1 MTERYNPYIAGA
13 PVIEE
18 NMFFG
23 REGVFKWIKNSLTGK
38 YVDHILV
45 LHGQRRV
52 GKTSV
57 LKHIPNRLP
66 NKYIPIFIDLQG
78 RVSTTLGRF
87 LGWLAREITR
97 ALQKEGIELPRVD
110 RKAFEADP
118 DYFESTF
125 LPTVEQHLK
134 NRTLLLTF
142 DEFDTFE
149 STDAQEG
156 LAIPFMA
163 ILKRLMDHNN
173 LSFIFSIGSS
183 GRKLENMQAAYT
195 NFFKQALYRKISFLD
210 QDDAHDLI
218 TKPVE
223 GIVTYTAEAIQRIIE
238 VTSAHPYF
246 IQLVCHEL
254 FSRCQKED
262 RWEVNLVDVNN
273 ILEPVVE
280 RGTVNLKFVWDEASD
295 LEKWVLASLAAN
307 EINMSLRELE
317 TCLKREQV
325 RFSRHELER
334 ALLHLREKDVLRENN
349 QFIIHLLRMWLK
361 RNRPIAM
368 VREELQEVNPIVS
381 RLLEIGQEYHDKQEY
396 NRAIQNFKEA
406 LTVEEDNLEARFLLG
421 SSELARGDYGKAIA
435 EFETVL
441 ETHPEDVMAQRGFC
455 DAYLAMG
462 DDNKAEGKFQEA
474 EYAYQQVLGVN
485 PQHQEAQQR
494 MSYIHYRKAVNAI
507 TGSQELALEEL
518 EKALEYAEEA
528 VLKDTLAK
536 LQSFIRGECDLGE
549 LLLLWG
555 EKAREMKLWDEAGDL
570 LDAYQ
575 RESGDGLSVAE
586 AIAEI
591 RIQINN
597 NRKDTIR
604 SRAARL
610 TRLERYD
617 EAIEA
622 WNSYVRFAPEESPD
636 VRQKIAA
643 LQDKLKAGEEKRSG
657 LSPVLRSALIGIV
670 IILSGLVIYL
680 LTRPEPAAPVPPTPT
695 ITVSPTASITP
706 SPTATIRPTFT
717 PTLEPTAIPLAWSRI
732 NSGLFLPRDEVNVI
746 VIHPDDPDVLF
757 AGTAQSGVYK
767 TINGGLSWEPA
778 QTGLGG
784 GDVQTLII
792 NPDDPDVLYAS
803 ILHGG
808 VYKSTNGGQSWVE
821 ANNGIDLG
829 HFWQFTSYLTMD
841 PNDPDHLVFSSG
853 SAYYESWDGAQNW
866 ELPANENNCFVYE
879 MDFNLDSSAIFQYV
893 SGPNFCD
900 GGFGVYK
907 AEIGT
912 DLGIPVLTNN
922 NESFNTHNVA
932 VNPHSGAI
940 YNVHEQNQTL
950 FTSLDDGKT
959 WGRKKLNRCARVF
972 AFENGMAAC
981 TSWDKSLYTS
991 PDDWSSY
998 KKSNLPIDNPN
1009 IFVLSPLSPDT
1020 LYVGGS
1026 SIYKSTDGGATWQ
1039 EAANGIGSGPNQIVY
1054 SPNEGA
1060 IYIEQ
1065 KANQYLC
1072 SHQEPSSL
1080 YRYDLNQSAGELIDQ
1095 KGCYTFLSQDGES
1108 IFRFSKDRTNQ
1119 LLLSK
1124 DGGRTYAPTGIRG
1137 VNERAW
1143 IDLGQMI
1150 YQEEEVLYAWKDQ
1163 GEIEGGSNTALYY
1176 SYDQGETWEVVRE
1189 GPADRYIG
1197 GMLYTNPLGG
1207 DYIWNPNTGLNI
1219 SEDGGKTWQGCPDHV
1234 PTWGQ
1239 ISNTLIAA
1247 FPDDDDWI
1255 YEASVG
1261 KGLLQIS
1268 CLKGSAYP
1276 VKAIDSPIVNSV
1288 VIDPHDPQRIYVGS
1302 NGGFFISLDGGESWT
1317 TLNDGLLGAL
1327 TIYSI
1332 SIDPFAPGTIYISTP
1347 YGIFQLEDT
1356 N

>member
-18 NMFFG
+18 KMFFG
-23 REGVFKWIKNSLTGK
+23 REGVFEWIKNSLTGK

-66 NKYIPIFIDLQG
+66 SKYIPVFIDLQG

-110 RKAFEADP
+110 RNAFEAEP

-125 LPTVEQHLK
+125 LPTIEQHLGD
-134 NRTLLLTF
+134 RTLLLTF

-156 LAIPFMA
+156 LALPFMA
-163 ILKRLMDHNN
+163 ILKRLMDHDY

-223 GIVTYTAEAIQRIIE
+223 GVVDYTEKAIQRIIE

-254 FSRCQKED
+254 FSKCQKED
-262 RWEVNLVDVNN
+262 HWEINLEDVNH

-295 LEKWVLASLAAN
+295 LEKWILASLASSEA
-307 EINMSLRELE
+307 SSSVKELE
-317 TCLKREQV
+317 TCLKHEQV
-325 RFSRHELER
+325 RFTRQELER
-334 ALLHLREKDVLRENN
+334 SILHLREKDVLREDN
-349 QFIIHLLRMWLK
+349 QFVIYLLRLWLK
-361 RNRPIAM
+361 RNRPMAM
-368 VREELQEVNPIVS
+368 VREELQEVNPIIN
-381 RLLEIGQEYHDKQEY
+381 RLLEIGQEYYHKEDY
-396 NRAIQNFKEA
+396 SRAIQNFREA
-406 LTVEEDNLEARFLLG
+406 LTVEEDNLEARFWLG

-441 ETHPEDVMAQRGFC
+441 ETRSEDVMAQRGFC

-462 DDNKAEGKFQEA
+462 DDNKAEGKLHEA
-474 EYAYQQVLGVN
+474 EYAYQQVLGIN
-485 PQHQEAQQR
+485 PHHEKAQQR
-494 MSYIHYRKAVNAI
+494 MSELHYTRAVDAI
-507 TGSQELALEEL
+507 VGGQDVALHEL
-518 EKALEYAEEA
+518 EKALEYAEDDAFRETY
-528 VLKDTLAK
+528 VKLKA
-536 LQSFIRGECDLGE
+536 FIKGDCDLGD
-549 LLLLWG
+549 LLLSWG
-555 EKAREMKLWDEAGDL
+555 EKAREMKLWNEAGDL
-570 LDAYQ
+570 LDAYR
-575 RESGDGLSVAE
+575 RECGDDQSVEE

-591 RIQINN
+591 RTQISE
-597 NRKDTIR
+597 NRKTTLR
-604 SRAARL
+604 SRAVRL
-610 TRLERYD
+610 TRLERYE

-622 WNSYVRFAPEESPD
+622 WQRYLLTDPAQTEE
-636 VRQKIAA
+636 VQQKIAE
-643 LQDKLKAGEEKRSG
+643 LQDKIKTTTEQKQSRPTIRRIIIAIL
-657 LSPVLRSALIGIV
+657 V
-670 IILSGLVIYL
+670 ILMGLVIYL
-680 LTRPEPAAPVPPTPT
+680 ITRPEPAAPLPPTPSGT
-695 ITVSPTASITP
+695 ASPTASLTP

-717 PTLEPTAIPLAWSRI
+717 PTLAPTAIPLAWSRV

-784 GDVQTLII
+784 GDVQTLLI
-792 NPDDPDVLYAS
+792 NPDDPDVLYLS

-808 VYKSTNGGQSWVE
+808 VYKSTDGGQTWFE

-829 HFWQFTSYLTMD
+829 HFWQFTSYLAMD
-841 PNDPDHLVFSSG
+841 PNNPDHLVFSSG
-853 SAYYESWDGAQNW
+853 SAYYESTDGAQSW
-866 ELPANENNCFVYE
+866 SPPVNENNCLVYE
-879 MDFNLDSSAIFQYV
+879 MDFSQDSSAIFQYV
-893 SGPNFCD
+893 SSPNWCED
-900 GGFGVYK
+900 GFGVYITEDGK
-907 AEIGT
+907 R
-912 DLGIPVLTNN
+912 LGELVLTNDN
-922 NESFNTHNVA
+922 DSYNTHSMV
-932 VNPHSGAI
+932 VNPQSGAI
-940 YNVHEQNQTL
+940 YHAHEQNQTL
-950 FTSLDDGKT
+950 YTSLDNGMT
-959 WGRKKLNRCARVF
+959 WDRKNLNRCAKVF
-972 AFENGMAAC
+972 AFAGGSAYC

-991 PDDWSSY
+991 QDDWSSY
-998 KKSNLPIDNPN
+998 QKSNLPIDNPN
-1009 IFVLSPLSPDT
+1009 TFALSPLNPDT

-1054 SPNEGA
+1054 TPNEGA

-1072 SHQEPSSL
+1072 NHQDPSSL
-1080 YRYDLNQSAGELIDQ
+1080 YRFDLARSSGELIDQ
-1095 KGCYTFLSQDGES
+1095 QGCYTFLSQDGES
-1108 IFRFSKDRTNQ
+1108 IYRFSKDSANR

-1124 DGGRTYAPTGIRG
+1124 DGGRTYVPTSIRG
-1137 VNERAW
+1137 VSERTW
-1143 IDLGQMI
+1143 VNLGQMI
-1150 YQEEEVLYAWKDQ
+1150 LEGEEVLYAWKDL

-1176 SYDQGETWEVVRE
+1176 SYDQGETWELVRE

-1288 VIDPHDPQRIYVGS
+1288 IIDPHDPERIYVGS
-1302 NGGFFISLDGGESWT
+1302 NGGFFISFDGGENWAKV
-1317 TLNDGLLGAL
+1317 NDGLLGAL

-1332 SIDPFAPGTIYISTP
+1332 SIDPFTPGTVYVSTP
-1347 YGIFQLEDT
+1347 YGIFKLEDM